1 MSRLGM
7 WIGGGV
13 GGRIG
18 DFGGRRFSGSGIGV
32 LEEDFKSLSVEEK
45 DHGVV
50 NSDGTDGIIT
60 GHTRDKATGS

>member
-18 DFGGRRFSGSGIGV
+18 DFGGAALLWVRDWAVGGGFR
-32 LEEDFKSLSVEEK
+32 SLSVEEK

-50 NSDGTDGIIT
+50 NSDGTDGNVT
-60 GHTRDKATGS
+60 GYTRDKATGS